1 MTTLSSML
9 QEMQTWVTVSE
20 DTIKK
25 ADSLGINTNNSKV
38 FKRLVNDWINGMY
51 DEDPELLTNKLIYLI
66 K

>member
-9 QEMQTWVTVSE
+9 REMQTWVTVSE

-25 ADSLGINTNNSKV
+25 ADSLGINTNNSKL